1 MIVALALALVVQGPS
16 IEARS
21 AMAAYR
27 SCVDRAAVRLERSGE
42 AADVVAQA
50 AVESCQDALRTVLN
64 VEAGDDWRY
73 ARVLRERVNAAM
85 ITRAQS
91 RIVSIR
97 ADRR

>member
-1 MIVALALALVVQGPS
+1 MILALALALAVQSPS
-16 IEARS
+16 PDAQS

-42 AADVVAQA
+42 AADIVAEA
-50 AVESCQDALRTVLN
+50 AVESCQDALRTLLN

-85 ITRAQS
+85 MARAQS

>member
-1 MIVALALALVVQGPS
+1 MLAFALALTLQGSSP
-16 IEARS
+16 EAQT

-27 SCVDRAAVRLERSGE
+27 TCVDRAAVRLERSGE

-50 AVESCQDALRTVLN
+50 AVESCQETLRTLLN

-85 ITRAQS
+85 VTRAQS
-91 RIVSIR
+91 HVVSIR